1 MINQMRVGRRVAVV
15 TAAVAL
21 VAQVA
26 ACSSGT
32 SASST
37 SGTIRVVALA
47 SGVSGSQSPVALL
60 VHDFEVANPK
70 IKVKLSTLPF
80 NQYAQVIRAQINA
93 GSGPDVIQTTAGYGN
108 AIAVNNL
115 ARANAV
121 LDLSAEKWT
130 GEIPSQFRDVF
141 GTNHKIYDYAPTK
154 SAIGLI
160 YDKKAFAAK
169 SLAVPQTFP
178 ELIDLCH
185 REAGPGRSLLALGGQ
200 ATVNLLFVGYALAA
214 STAYSQ
220 DPQFPAERLSG
231 KAKFQ
236 DSKGW
241 LRSLQEF
248 DEMTKA
254 KCFGDSPA
262 GLSTDA
268 ATQLLAQ
275 GKALATVSVLETLP
289 VVQTAAT
296 QGDWAVAPFPGGPD
310 ASATRVP
317 VGVSAGFAVPRT
329 AKQSIL
335 AKRFIAFLASPANTA
350 RFAANSKSIPLIT
363 AGATEAS
370 VPSAA
375 QALAP
380 FLLPDRSVTYL
391 DQYWPSAE
399 VEQNYMKD
407 LQSLVT
413 GQLAPDAILRHMDQ
427 SWQGA

>member
-1 MINQMRVGRRVAVV
+1 MINHMHAARRVVVVVAVV
-15 TAAVAL
+15 ALAAQL
-21 VAQVA
+21 SG
-26 ACSSGT
+26 CGSST
-32 SASST
+32 NASST

-47 SGVSGSQSPVALL
+47 SGVSGTQSPVALL
-60 VHDFEVANPK
+60 VHDFEAANPK

-93 GSGPDVIQTTAGYGN
+93 GSPPDVIQTTSGYGN
-108 AIAVNNL
+108 AIAVNEL
-115 ARANAV
+115 ARANAL
-121 LDLSAEKWT
+121 LDLSGEPWV

-141 GTNHKIYDYAPTK
+141 GTNHKIYNYAPTK

-160 YDKKAFAAK
+160 YDKTSFAAK
-169 SLAVPQTFP
+169 HLDVPKTFP
-178 ELIDLCH
+178 ELIDLCR
-185 REAGPGRSLLALGGQ
+185 REAGSGKSLLALGGQ

-220 DPQFPAERLSG
+220 DPQFPAERLAD
-231 KAKFQ
+231 KTKFS

-241 LRSLQEF
+241 LESLQEF
-248 DEMTKA
+248 DVMNQA

-268 ATQLLAQ
+268 ATQRLAK
-275 GKALATVSVLETLP
+275 GSALATISVLESLP

-296 QGDWAVAPFPGGPD
+296 KGDWAVAPFPGGSD
-310 ASATRVP
+310 EAATRVP
-317 VGVSAGFAVPRT
+317 IGVSAGFAVPSK

-335 AKRFIAFLASPANTA
+335 AKRFISFLATPANTA
-350 RFAANSKSIPLIT
+350 RFATNSKSIPLFT
-363 AGATEAS
+363 AGATES
-370 VPSAA
+370 TVPSAA

-380 FLLPDRSVTYL
+380 YLAPARSVTYL

-413 GQLAPDAILRHMDQ
+413 GQIAPDAILRDMDQ